1 MLGGIKCGY
10 GFPSFYTK
18 VSYYRDWID
27 CIIDKSIEFNNN
39 QGKVEEACKSKAKK
53 RSTDPKDYYKE
64 GLFDKSAKECYKK
77 NSWDGD
83 NEQ

>member
-39 QGKVEEACKSKAKK
+39 QQKVEEACKSKAKK
-53 RSTDPKDYYKE
+53 RSTDPKDYTKD
-64 GLFDKSAKECYKK
+64 GLFNSELAGDCYEK
-77 NSWDGD
+77 NS
-83 NEQ
+83 